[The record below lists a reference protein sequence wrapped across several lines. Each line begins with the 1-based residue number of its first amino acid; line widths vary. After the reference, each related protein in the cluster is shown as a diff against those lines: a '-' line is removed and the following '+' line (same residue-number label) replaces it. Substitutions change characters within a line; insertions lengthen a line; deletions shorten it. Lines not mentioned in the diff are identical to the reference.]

1 MKPFLGT
8 GVALITPFQKDS
20 SIDESGLRAVVKNV
34 IEGGVDFLVP
44 LGTTGE
50 SVTLDEAEC
59 DRVVRIVQEENAQA
73 KLPILLGC
81 GGNDTR
87 KILKLQHKYETTHK
101 PDGFLSVTPYYN
113 KPSQEGLYRHYKTLA
128 EGTQLPIVLYNVPG
142 RTGVNL
148 LPETVIRL
156 ANECAN
162 IVAIKEASGNI
173 EQGAEII
180 RRKPENFTV
189 LSGDDTL
196 VVPQISVGYEGC
208 ISVAANG
215 YPKIFSSIVNLS
227 REGKYAEARDLFL
240 NLLPWMQLL
249 FKEGNPVG
257 IKASLSLSGICGS
270 FVRLPLVEATE
281 GLVREIGD
289 KVYGIENSL
298 IR

>member
-1 MKPFLGT
+1 MKEFHGT
-8 GVALITPFQKDS
+8 GVALITPFQQDLS
-20 SIDESGLRAVVKNV
+20 VDEAGLRTLVQSV
-34 IEGGVDFLVP
+34 ISGGVDFLVP

-59 DRVVRIVQEENAQA
+59 DRIIRIVQEENAQA
-73 KLPILLGC
+73 KLPILVGC

-87 KILKLQHKYETTHK
+87 KVLKLQHKYESTHK

-113 KPSQEGLYRHYKTLA
+113 KPSQEGLYRHYKALA

-142 RTGVNL
+142 RTGINL

-156 ANECAN
+156 ATECSN

-173 EQGAEII
+173 EQGAEIV

-208 ISVAANG
+208 ISVAANAH
-215 YPKIFSSIVNLS
+215 PQIFSSIVKN
-227 REGKYAEARDLFL
+227 ARQGNFTQAAQDYRQ
-240 NLLPWMQLL
+240 LLPWMQLN

-257 IKASLSLSGICGS
+257 IKASLSLSGICGP
-270 FVRLPLVEATE
+270 FVRLPLVEASQE
-281 GLVREIGD
+281 LINALGKEI
-289 KVYGIENSL
+289 KLIE
-298 IR
+298 

>member
-8 GVALITPFQKDS
+8 GVALITPFQKDF

-34 IEGGVDFLVP
+34 IDGGVDFLVP

-50 SVTLDEAEC
+50 SVTLDEVEC
-59 DRVVRIVQEENAQA
+59 DLIIRIVQEENAQA
-73 KLPILLGC
+73 KLPILVGC

-87 KILKLQHKYETTHK
+87 KVLKLQHKYETTHN

-113 KPSQEGLYRHYKTLA
+113 KPSQEGLYRHYKALA

-142 RTGVNL
+142 RTGINL

-156 ANECAN
+156 ATECSN

-173 EQGAEII
+173 EQGAEIV

-208 ISVAANG
+208 ISVAANAH
-215 YPKIFSSIVNLS
+215 PKIFSSIVKN
-227 REGKYAEARDLFL
+227 ARQGNFTQAAQDYRQ
-240 NLLPWMQLL
+240 LLPWMQLL
-249 FKEGNPVG
+249 FREGNPAGVKTYMMLQG
-257 IKASLSLSGICGS
+257 IIQDC
-270 FVRLPLVEATE
+270 VRLPLAE
-281 GLVREIGD
+281 GSE
-289 KVYGIENSL
+289 SL
-298 IR
+298 KNLLKAELARIDRY